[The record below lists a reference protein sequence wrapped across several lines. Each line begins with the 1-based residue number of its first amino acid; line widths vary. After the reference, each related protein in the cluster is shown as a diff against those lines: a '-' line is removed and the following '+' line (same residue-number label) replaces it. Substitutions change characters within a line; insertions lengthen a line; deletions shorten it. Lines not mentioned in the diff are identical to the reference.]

1 MESCLLAWLYVRL
14 PAAAFWS
21 DYCFGNSIGRVSP
34 PRLIQHVDSVALL
47 SILHFQVP
55 CIFIVIME
63 LDLVCISSLLRPGQG
78 GGAEEDF
85 GQAPPRRMA
94 QHSTREIF
102 RVAAEHCSV

>member
-34 PRLIQHVDSVALL
+34 PRLIQHVDSVALH

-63 LDLVCISSLLRPGQG
+63 LGTWCAFPLSFDQVRVEGLRRTLARHHPG
-78 GGAEEDF
+78 AW
-85 GQAPPRRMA
+85 
-94 QHSTREIF
+94 HSTAQGRYF
-102 RVAAEHCSV
+102 G

>member
-1 MESCLLAWLYVRL
+1 MESSLLAWLYVCL

-34 PRLIQHVDSVALL
+34 PRLIQQVDSVALV
-47 SILHFQVP
+47 SIWHFQVP

-63 LDLVCISSLLRPGQG
+63 LETWCAFPLSFDQDRVE

-85 GQAPPRRMA
+85 GQAPLRRMA
-94 QHSTREIF
+94 QHCIAQGRYF
-102 RVAAEHCSV
+102 G